1 MYSIK
6 EIYFTQQGEGF
17 YTARNAVFLR
27 FAGCN
32 LCTGLEK
39 DREGAICDWCA
50 TDFVGTNGLNGGK
63 YSSKQV
69 TEIIQGLWPDNKK
82 EKPFLVC
89 TGGEPLLQMDDEF
102 ISTVHDAG
110 FEIAIETNGT
120 KIPPTGIDWICV
132 SPKAKADFIL
142 KSGHELKIIFPQCG
156 MNPRQHEGLD
166 FDHFFIQPMDGPN
179 QAENIKLSEGF
190 VKKHPQWKLS
200 LQTHKIL
207 GIP

>member
-1 MYSIK
+1 M
-6 EIYFTQQGEGF
+6 
-17 YTARNAVFLR
+17 A
-27 FAGCN
+27 
-32 LCTGLEK
+32 
-39 DREGAICDWCA
+39 
-50 TDFVGTNGLNGGK
+50 
-63 YSSKQV
+63 
-69 TEIIQGLWPDNKK
+69 EIIQGLWPDNKK

-120 KIPPTGIDWICV
+120 KIPPVGIDWICV

-156 MNPRQHEGLD
+156 MNPQQHEGLD

-179 QAENIKLSEGF
+179 QAENIKLSENF
-190 VKKHPQWKLS
+190 VMKHPQWKLS
-200 LQTHKIL
+200 LQTHKVL

>member
-1 MYSIK
+1 M
-6 EIYFTQQGEGF
+6 
-17 YTARNAVFLR
+17 
-27 FAGCN
+27 
-32 LCTGLEK
+32 
-39 DREGAICDWCA
+39 
-50 TDFVGTNGLNGGK
+50 NGPNGGK
-63 YSSKQV
+63 YSSKDV
-69 TEIIQGLWPDNKK
+69 EEIIQGLWPNNKK
-82 EKPFLVC
+82 GKPFLVC

-102 ISTVHDAG
+102 ISIVHGAG

-190 VKKHPQWKLS
+190 VMKYPQWKLS